1 MASMR
6 SGAIRLGNIAGINLY
21 LHWSWFLV
29 AVYEIQGRRGGYSS
43 VAWNIAEYLTLFL
56 IVLTH
61 EFGHALATRS
71 VGGTAN
77 QILLWPFGGVAYVS
91 PPQRP
96 GATLWAIAAG
106 PLVNVV
112 LAPLLFGAVEAAR
125 SLGLR
130 GSNPDL
136 YHYLVAV
143 LWIDLYLLAFNIL
156 PIYPLDGGQILRSL
170 LWFWLGRAKS
180 LLVATVLGFIGIAAF
195 IALAVYSG
203 SVWFGAM
210 SLYLVFNCWSGL
222 RHALALLKLERLPR
236 RPGFACPS
244 CRTAPLIGEYWRCGQ
259 CQQVYDTF
267 ATAAVCPQCGARS
280 AQTTCVDCRQ
290 SAPISEW
297 AVGAHAGSGVVS
309 SSFETR

>member
-1 MASMR
+1 MR
-6 SGAIRLGNIAGINLY
+6 SGSIRLGNIAGINLY

-29 AVYEIQGRRGGYSS
+29 AIYEIQGRRGGYSS
-43 VAWNIAEYLTLFL
+43 VAWNIAEYLSLFV
-56 IVLTH
+56 IVLLH
-61 EFGHALATRS
+61 EFGHALACRS

-77 QILLWPFGGVAYVS
+77 QILLWPFGGVAYVD

-112 LAPLLFGAVEAAR
+112 LAPLLFGLLR
-125 SLGLR
+125 LGHSLGWKA
-130 GSNPDL
+130 SNPDL
-136 YHYLVAV
+136 YHYLFAV
-143 LWIDLYLLAFNIL
+143 LVIDLYLLAFNIL

-170 LWFWLGRAKS
+170 LWFWLGRGKS
-180 LLVATVLGFIGIAAF
+180 LLVATVLGFVGIAAF
-195 IALAVYSG
+195 IALAVYSE

-210 SLYLVFNCWSGL
+210 SLYLVLNCWNGL
-222 RHALALLKLERLPR
+222 QHARALLKLEKLPR

-244 CRTAPLIGEYWRCGQ
+244 CRTAPLVGEYWRCQQ

-280 AQTTCVDCRQ
+280 AQTTCVDCRK

-297 AVGAHAGSGVVS
+297 AVGAHAGPGVVS
-309 SSFETR
+309 SSFEMK